1 MTTVQRNTKG
11 NRVLEV
17 HGELNN
23 DSKTH
28 YEAELFID
36 GVTQGLEAITA
47 GQIKHR
53 YPVMVSFTI
62 AGNCV
67 TCDQYQDCPGC

>member
-47 GQIKHR
+47 GQIRSR
-53 YPVMVSFTI
+53 YPVMVSAEITKT
-62 AGNCV
+62 V
-67 TCDQYQDCPGC
+67 RLP

>member
-11 NRVLEV
+11 NRVLAV
-17 HGELNN
+17 YGRLNN

-47 GQIKHR
+47 GQIRSR
-53 YPVMVSFTI
+53 YPVMVSAEITKTVR
-62 AGNCV
+62 A
-67 TCDQYQDCPGC
+67 